1 MWKLYKKIAG
11 RVALPA
17 AVLFF
22 LLGAIAC
29 SPTRLDSLKVEYE
42 ETPLGIDVEK
52 PRFSWQMD
60 SRQPGILQ
68 RAYQII
74 VTDETGRGV
83 WDSGII
89 EDDRSLN
96 IEYAGEVLQPT
107 TRYHWKVNVWSY
119 NAGKESERVEKPGQK
134 DTEQQNVG
142 KENADNWEEKPL
154 SAESWFETG
163 LMNPSI
169 AAWSDA
175 KWIGGGDNDRVLCPD
190 YLPTFNIH
198 YTIQLDKESGSTK
211 AGFIYGAN
219 DPRLMNKNLNIYN
232 LQNEKDASYV
242 EIELDI
248 SGLDSGE
255 SACLNIYRVG
265 YAPGDSRGTP
275 LQRLPIPTSLINQQ
289 NRYDSHEI
297 TLKTMYSVTEFYL
310 GNKGAEGGKKG
321 KKSEEGEGGE
331 GGNRGNG
338 DNEENKGKRDKMG
351 EGNTNRLGSVV
362 INPIGNSWDY
372 ICFPHLCEIGFT
384 AQPGQSAAFSRIE
397 VCNYRVPNNVL
408 FSIADNTY
416 NITGGETGTFITR
429 NTGRNAMPMLRTTF
443 QSRREPIDKARLY
456 VTSRG
461 IYEVY
466 MNGKR
471 VGDDYFNPGLT
482 QYNKHH
488 MYQTYDVTELVQ
500 PGANA
505 LGAILGEGWW
515 SGAITYMGYLWNLF
529 GDCQSLL
536 AKLVITYADGTEET
550 VVTNPDTW
558 YYFNDGPVTYG
569 SFFQGEVYDA
579 RKEAA
584 IGGWSEASY
593 DPSGW
598 KKAEEVNPGAITHD
612 RAIEQNRMPAVNDF
626 SALKLIGQ
634 YGQTVKK
641 IEELTAIAMEEVRP
655 GVYVYDMGQN
665 VVGVPHISLS
675 GETAGKE
682 IKLRFAEV
690 TYPDL
695 PEFKENSG
703 MIMLE
708 NIRGAL
714 AQDSYITKGGNE
726 VIQPRFTFHGY
737 RYIEITG
744 IEKPLPLHAV
754 KGEVLSS
761 IHELASA
768 YETSHKKVNRL
779 WENIVWSS
787 RANFLSIPTDCPQ
800 RNERM
805 GWSGDI
811 SVFSR
816 TATYMA
822 NLPQFLRRHMLA
834 MRDTQREDGR
844 FADVAPVGG
853 GFGGILWGSAGIT
866 VPWESY
872 MQYHDTRM
880 LAEHYDAM
888 KAYIL
893 YLVEYIDPETDV
905 LTEGN
910 LGDWLGPEQEK
921 NDNSLLWEAY
931 FIYDLDRMHHVAT
944 LLNKPD
950 DAAWFLQ
957 LYGERKNFFNQ
968 TYIDQAT
975 GQTIHSGFREPHRK
989 GEVIGTQ
996 TSYVLPLAFGLCDG
1010 EVKERVLA
1018 NLIARIEN
1026 ESPRSGG
1033 EAFAP
1038 YSLMTG
1044 FIGTAWINRVLSDHG
1059 YSKTAYRIL
1068 QQTSYPSWLYS
1079 VDQGATTIW
1088 ERLNS
1093 YTKEEGF
1100 GGNNSMNS
1108 FNHYSFGAIG
1118 SWMYNHSLGIE
1129 RDEAYPGFK
1138 RFILQPEPDPTGGI
1152 TWAKGHYDSM
1162 YGRIE
1167 SEWKV
1172 DANQGVHY
1180 YRFKVPANT
1189 TATLYLP
1196 ASDLKMVK
1204 EGNKPLVSS
1213 TYIQLLESDGTK
1225 EEERND
1231 KVKRD
1236 ERVARIEK
1244 VRRDEK
1250 SDRNGRVERG
1260 RKGGEKRSKTGKICM
1275 RLLPGE
1281 YRFTVKE

>member
-1 MWKLYKKIAG
+1 MIIVSKIYMKTVN
-11 RVALPA
+11 RVILPITI
-17 AVLFF
+17 LFF

-52 PRFSWQMD
+52 PRFSWQMN
-60 SRQPGILQ
+60 SRQPGISQ
-68 RAYQII
+68 RAYRI
-74 VTDETGRGV
+74 VVTNETGQEV
-83 WDSGII
+83 WDSGTI

-96 IEYAGEVLQPT
+96 IEYAGEALHPT
-107 TRYHWKVNVWSY
+107 TRYYWKVNVWSQNTGKQ
-119 NAGKESERVEKPGQK
+119 NAGQTNTGSR
-134 DTEQQNVG
+134 
-142 KENADNWEEKPL
+142 EEKPL

-163 LMNPSI
+163 LMDPSI
-169 AAWSDA
+169 AAWAGA
-175 KWIGGGDNDRVLCPD
+175 KWIGGGDDDRVLYPD
-190 YLPTFNIH
+190 YFHTFNIH
-198 YTIQLDKESGSTK
+198 YTIQLDRESGSTK

-242 EIELDI
+242 EVELDI
-248 SGLDSGE
+248 SGLDNGE
-255 SACLNIYRVG
+255 PAYLNVYRVG
-265 YAPGDSRGTP
+265 YAPGDSRETP
-275 LQRLPIPTSLINQQ
+275 LQRLSIPTSLINKL
-289 NRYDSHEI
+289 NKYDPHKI
-297 TLKTMYSVTEFYL
+297 TLKATYSVTEFHL
-310 GNKGAEGGKKG
+310 GDKGNA
-321 KKSEEGEGGE
+321 
-331 GGNRGNG
+331 
-338 DNEENKGKRDKMG
+338 
-351 EGNTNRLGSVV
+351 NRLGSVV
-362 INPIGNSWDY
+362 INPIGDSGDY

-384 AQPGQSAAFSRIE
+384 AQPGQSATFSQVE
-397 VCNYRVPNNVL
+397 VRNYRVPNNLL
-408 FSIADNTY
+408 FSIADNAY
-416 NITGGETGTFITR
+416 KISGGETGTFITA

-443 QSRREPIDKARLY
+443 SSRREPIEKARLY

-466 MNGKR
+466 MNGR
-471 VGDDYFNPGLT
+471 RLGDDYFNPGLT

-488 MYQTYDVTELVQ
+488 MYQTYDVTEFVQ
-500 PGANA
+500 PGVNA
-505 LGAILGEGWW
+505 MGAILGEGWW

-536 AKLVITYADGTEET
+536 AKLVITYTDGTEET
-550 VVTNPDTW
+550 VVTDPNTW
-558 YYFNDGPVTYG
+558 YYFNDGPITY
-569 SFFQGEVYDA
+569 SSLFQGEVYDA

-584 IGGWSEASY
+584 IEGWAEASY

-598 KKAEEVNPGAITHD
+598 KKAREVNPEGVITHD
-612 RAIEQNRMPAVNDF
+612 QMIEQNRMPAVNDF

-641 IEELTAIAMEEVRP
+641 IDELTAIAVEEVRP

-665 VVGVPHISLS
+665 MVGVPRITLS

-695 PEFKENSG
+695 PEFRENNG

-714 AQDSYITKGGNE
+714 AQDTYITKGGNE

-761 IHELASA
+761 IHELTSA
-768 YETSHKKVNRL
+768 YETSHQKVNKL
-779 WENIVWSS
+779 WRNITWTIFG
-787 RANFLSIPTDCPQ
+787 NFLSIPTDCPQ

-805 GWSGDI
+805 GWNGDL
-811 SVFSR
+811 SAFSR

-844 FADVAPVGG
+844 FSDVAPVGG
-853 GFGGILWGSAGIT
+853 GFGSILWGSAGIT

-872 MQYHDTRM
+872 MQYRDTRL

-888 KAYIL
+888 KAYIQ
-893 YLVEYIDPETDV
+893 YLVAYIDPETGV

-931 FIYDLDRMHHVAT
+931 FIYDLELMHRVAT

-950 DAAWFLQ
+950 DAARFLQ
-957 LYGERKNFFNQ
+957 LHGERKSFFNQ
-968 TYIDQAT
+968 TYIDRET
-975 GQTIHSGFREPHRK
+975 GKTIHSGFRNPQRK
-989 GEVIGTQ
+989 GDVIDTQ
-996 TSYVLPLAFGLCDG
+996 TSYVLPLAFDICD
-1010 EVKERVLA
+1010 EEIKERFTA
-1018 NLIARIEN
+1018 NLITRIEN

-1033 EAFAP
+1033 AAFAP

-1044 FIGTAWINRVLSDHG
+1044 IIATAWINRVLSDQG
-1059 YSKTAYRIL
+1059 YSETAYRIL
-1068 QQTSYPSWLYS
+1068 QQTGYPSWLYS

-1108 FNHYSFGAIG
+1108 FNHYAFGAIG

-1129 RDEAYPGFK
+1129 RDETCPGFK
-1138 RFILQPEPDPTGGI
+1138 RFVLKPEPDPTGGI

-1167 SEWKV
+1167 SEWEV
-1172 DANQGVHY
+1172 DPDRGVHRY
-1180 YRFKVPANT
+1180 HFKVPANT

-1196 ASDLKMVK
+1196 ASDLEKVK
-1204 EGNKPLVSS
+1204 EGNKPIASS
-1213 TYIQLLESDGTK
+1213 PYIQLLES
-1225 EEERND
+1225 N
-1231 KVKRD
+1231 
-1236 ERVARIEK
+1236 
-1244 VRRDEK
+1244 
-1250 SDRNGRVERG
+1250 
-1260 RKGGEKRSKTGKICM
+1260 GGEKRNDKDSRIEREKGNKTGIIRMK
-1275 RLLPGE
+1275 LLPGE

>member
-1 MWKLYKKIAG
+1 MWKPYKKIAS
-11 RVALPA
+11 RVALPTA
-17 AVLFF
+17 LLFF
-22 LLGAIAC
+22 LLGVVAC

-74 VTDETGRGV
+74 FTDETGREV

-96 IEYAGEVLQPT
+96 IEYAGEALQPT
-107 TRYHWKVNVWSY
+107 TRYHWKVNVWYY
-119 NAGKESERVEKPGQK
+119 NALEQNLGGKNRGKLSVKKQSTGHQNTWQK
-134 DTEQQNVG
+134 SAAQENTEQQNSG
-142 KENADNWEEKPL
+142 KTNSRNWKNKPL

-169 AAWSDA
+169 AAWSGA

-198 YTIQLDKESGSTK
+198 YTIQLDEESGSTK

-242 EIELDI
+242 EVELDI
-248 SGLDSGE
+248 SGLENGE
-255 SACLNIYRVG
+255 TASLNIYRVG
-265 YAPGDSRGTP
+265 YAAGDGRETP

-297 TLKTMYSVTEFYL
+297 TLKTSYSVTEFHL
-310 GNKGAEGGKKG
+310 GGK
-321 KKSEEGEGGE
+321 GGE
-331 GGNRGNG
+331 RGNRGNG
-338 DNEENKGKRDKMG
+338 DNEENRGKGDKMG
-351 EGNTNRLGSVV
+351 EGNTSKLGSVV
-362 INPIGNSWDY
+362 INPIGSSWDY

-384 AQPGQSAAFSRIE
+384 AQPGQSATFSQVE
-397 VCNYRVPNNVL
+397 VRNYRVPNNVL
-408 FSIADNTY
+408 FPIAENSY
-416 NITGGETGTFITR
+416 YITGGEKGTFITA

-443 QSRREPIDKARLY
+443 KSRREPINKARLY

-471 VGDDYFNPGLT
+471 VGEEYFNPGLT

-488 MYQTYDVTELVQ
+488 MYQTYDVTEFLQ
-500 PGANA
+500 PGENA
-505 LGAILGEGWW
+505 MGAILGEGWW

-550 VVTNPDTW
+550 VVSDPDTW
-558 YYFNDGPVTYG
+558 QYFNDGPVTYS

-584 IGGWSEASY
+584 IEGWSEASY
-593 DPSGW
+593 DPSVW
-598 KKAEEVNPGAITHD
+598 KKAEEVNPEGAITHD
-612 RAIEQNRMPAVNDF
+612 PMIEQNRMPAVNDF
-626 SALKLIGQ
+626 SALRLIGQ

-641 IEELTAIAMEEVRP
+641 IDELTAIAMEEIRP

-665 VVGVPHISLS
+665 MVGVPRITLS

-714 AQDSYITKGGNE
+714 AQDTYITKGGNE
-726 VIQPRFTFHGY
+726 VIRPRFTFHGY
-737 RYIEITG
+737 RYIEIMG

-768 YETSHKKVNRL
+768 FETSHQKVNRL

-880 LAEHYDAM
+880 LSEHYDAM
-888 KAYIL
+888 KAYIQ
-893 YLVEYIDPETDV
+893 YLLEYIDPETGV

-931 FIYDLDRMHHVAT
+931 FIYDLDRMHRVAT

-968 TYIDQAT
+968 TYIDQVT
-975 GQTIHSGFREPHRK
+975 GKTIHSGFREPHRK

-996 TSYVLPLAFGLCDG
+996 TSYVVPLAFGLCDG
-1010 EVKERVLA
+1010 EVKERVQA

-1026 ESPRSGG
+1026 ENPRSSDK
-1033 EAFAP
+1033 AFAP

-1059 YSKTAYRIL
+1059 YSETAYRIL
-1068 QQTSYPSWLYS
+1068 QQTDYPSWLYS

-1172 DANQGVHY
+1172 DADQGIHY

-1196 ASDLKMVK
+1196 ASDLENVK

-1213 TYIQLLESDGTK
+1213 PYIQLLESDETK

-1236 ERVARIEK
+1236 EK
-1244 VRRDEK
+1244 NDRD
-1250 SDRNGRVERG
+1250 DRNGRIEREK
-1260 RKGGEKRSKTGKICM
+1260 KGGKKGNKTGKICM

>member
-1 MWKLYKKIAG
+1 MLKLCKKIAG
-11 RVALPA
+11 QVALPTMI
-17 AVLFF
+17 LFF
-22 LLGAIAC
+22 LLGATAC

-42 ETPLGIDVEK
+42 ETPLGIDTEK

-60 SRQPGILQ
+60 SRRQGISQ
-68 RAYQII
+68 RAYQIVI
-74 VTDETGRGV
+74 TDETGREV
-83 WDSGII
+83 WDSGQI

-96 IEYAGEVLQPT
+96 IEYAGEALQPT
-107 TRYHWKVNVWSY
+107 TRYYWKVNVWSQ
-119 NAGKESERVEKPGQK
+119 NVKKQNTSEQDPGQK
-134 DTEQQNVG
+134 DTEKQNTGQQNVG
-142 KENADNWEEKPL
+142 KHNTGSRKDKPL

-163 LMNPSI
+163 LMDPSI
-169 AAWSDA
+169 EAWSGA
-175 KWIGGGDNDRVLCPD
+175 KWIGGGDDDRVLYPD

-198 YTIQLDKESGSTK
+198 YTIQLDRESGTTK
-211 AGFIYGAN
+211 AGFVYGAN
-219 DPRLMNKNLNIYN
+219 DPRLMDKNLNIYN
-232 LQNEKDASYV
+232 LQNEKNASYV
-242 EIELDI
+242 EVELDI
-248 SGLDSGE
+248 SGLNNGE
-255 SACLNIYRVG
+255 TAYLNVYRVG
-265 YAPGDSRGTP
+265 YAPGDSREIP
-275 LQRLPIPTSLINQQ
+275 LQRLPIPISLINKQ

-297 TLKTMYSVTEFYL
+297 TLKTTYSVTEFHL
-310 GNKGAEGGKKG
+310 
-321 KKSEEGEGGE
+321 GGE
-331 GGNRGNG
+331 RGNRGNG
-338 DNEENKGKRDKMG
+338 DNRENRGKGNEKD
-351 EGNTNRLGSVV
+351 EGNTNKLGSVV
-362 INPIGNSWDY
+362 INPIGSSGDY

-384 AQPGQSAAFSRIE
+384 AQPGQSASFSQVE
-397 VCNYRVPNNVL
+397 VRNYRVPNNLL
-408 FSIADNTY
+408 FSEKLDEPGVPSLFTVKTGDIGSQGLTIANNSY
-416 NITGGETGTFITR
+416 KITGGETGTFITA
-429 NTGRNAMPMLRTTF
+429 NTQRNAMPMLRTTF
-443 QSRREPIDKARLY
+443 QSRREPVDKARLY

-482 QYNKHH
+482 QYNKHQ
-488 MYQTYDVTELVQ
+488 MYQTYDVTELVK
-500 PGANA
+500 PGENA
-505 LGAILGEGWW
+505 MGAILGEGWW

-536 AKLVITYADGTEET
+536 AKLVITYADGTQET
-550 VVTNPDTW
+550 VVSNPDTW
-558 YYFNDGPVTYG
+558 HYFNDGPVIYG

-579 RKEAA
+579 RKEAT
-584 IGGWSEASY
+584 IEGWSEASY
-593 DPSGW
+593 NPSGW
-598 KKAEEVNPGAITHD
+598 EKAKEVNPVGVIVHD
-612 RAIEQNRMPAVNDF
+612 RVIEQNRMPAVNDF
-626 SALKLIGQ
+626 STLKLIGQ

-641 IEELTAIAMEEVRP
+641 IDELTAIAMEEVRP

-665 VVGVPHISLS
+665 MVGIPHITLS
-675 GETAGKE
+675 GETEGKE

-695 PEFKENSG
+695 PEFRENSG

-714 AQDSYITKGGNE
+714 AQDTYITKGGNE

-744 IEKPLPLHAV
+744 IEKPLPLQLV

-768 YETSHKKVNRL
+768 YETSHQKVNRL

-822 NLPQFLRRHMLA
+822 NLAQFLRRHMLA

-866 VPWESY
+866 VAWESY
-872 MQYHDTRM
+872 MQYNDTRM
-880 LAEHYDAM
+880 LAEHYGAM
-888 KAYIL
+888 KSYIQ
-893 YLVEYIDPETDV
+893 YLVEYIDTETGV
-905 LTEGN
+905 LTEGY
-910 LGDWLGPEQEK
+910 LGDWLGPEQRK

-931 FIYDLDRMHHVAT
+931 FIYDLERMRRIAT

-950 DAAWFLQ
+950 DAAWFDQ
-957 LYGERKNFFNQ
+957 LHGERKRFFNQ
-968 TYIDQAT
+968 TYIDRET
-975 GQTIHSGFREPHRK
+975 GQTIHSGFKEPRRK

-996 TSYVLPLAFGLCDG
+996 TSYVLPLAFDICD
-1010 EVKERVLA
+1010 ENIREQVMA
-1018 NLIARIEN
+1018 NLIARIKN
-1026 ESPRSGG
+1026 ESPRNDG

-1059 YSKTAYRIL
+1059 YSETAYRIL
-1068 QQTSYPSWLYS
+1068 QQTGYPSWLYS

-1129 RDEAYPGFK
+1129 RDEESPGFK
-1138 RFILQPEPDPTGGI
+1138 RFILKPEPDPTGGI

-1167 SEWKV
+1167 SEWKI
-1172 DANQGVHY
+1172 DTDRGLHH
-1180 YRFKVPANT
+1180 YRFKVPSNT

-1196 ASDLKMVK
+1196 ADDHEKIK
-1204 EGNKPLVSS
+1204 EGNKPLTSS
-1213 TYIQLLESDGTK
+1213 PYIQLLENNG
-1225 EEERND
+1225 
-1231 KVKRD
+1231 
-1236 ERVARIEK
+1236 EK
-1244 VRRDEK
+1244 
-1250 SDRNGRVERG
+1250 
-1260 RKGGEKRSKTGKICM
+1260 GEKRNESGETGTICIQ
-1275 RLLPGE
+1275 LLPGE